1 MLRRSFLPALLLVAC
16 TSLYADVTMR
26 MSWDLKIN
34 LAIPGAVPQLPF
46 KEYVTHIK
54 GDRSYAAIGPI
65 IALTD
70 LSTGKITL
78 MDPKTQRYATIAMAD
93 YISKLSGTISNP
105 SGTSG
110 QNMQNMPEEAK
121 QMLAKMKFDIQSRD
135 TGRTDRILGI
145 DAFEREV
152 LVNVSIPVPIPGQ
165 ENGMQF
171 SLKLQLWK
179 PTPAE
184 LERVPALRELVA
196 YNDRNKGLNDPSAM
210 LRQLFGAT
218 PGMGDKVGKVVDEIT
233 KGGNVTLG
241 MHMAISMPGLA
252 KMMEQARASGAA
264 VPGLPAGDKP
274 LAEVSVDL
282 KELSSD
288 KVADEIFAIPAGF
301 KEAPV
306 EDVLKGMMAAFTG
319 GKQ

>member
-26 MSWDLKIN
+26 MSWEMKIN
-34 LAIPGAVPQLPF
+34 MAIPGAVPQLPF
-46 KEYVTHIK
+46 KEFLTRIK

-65 IALTD
+65 IAVTD
-70 LSTGKITL
+70 LSTGKVTL
-78 MDPKTQRYATIAMAD
+78 MDPKTQRYAAIALAD
-93 YISKLSGTISNP
+93 YVSKLSGA
-105 SGTSG
+105 SG
-110 QNMQNMPEEAK
+110 QNMQNVPEEAK
-121 QMLAKMKFDIQSRD
+121 QMIAKTKFDIQSRD

-152 LVNVSIPVPIPGQ
+152 VVNVSIPVPIPGQ
-165 ENGMQF
+165 ENGMQI
-171 SLKLQLWK
+171 SLKLQVWK
-179 PTPAE
+179 PKPAE

-196 YNDRNKGLNDPSAM
+196 YNERNKGLNDPGTM
-210 LRQLFGAT
+210 LRQLFGAM
-218 PGMGDKVGKVVDEIT
+218 PGMGDNAGKVADEIT

-241 MHMAISMPGLA
+241 MHMGVSMPGLA

-264 VPGLPAGDKP
+264 VPDLPAGDKP
-274 LAEVSVDL
+274 LAEMNLDL

-288 KVADEIFAIPAGF
+288 KVADEVFAIPAGF

-306 EDVLKGMMAAFTG
+306 EDVLKGMLAAFTG
-319 GKQ
+319 AKP